1 MAYSSIA
8 LELRAK
14 CHQAAST
21 VDLCW
26 NYANGHCKRGQSCRW
41 RHSGDYQ
48 KVSVD
53 STQAGYHPLYVGI
66 FLDRPEFTK
75 LIELYKKA
83 LPKNRM
89 LLPCCGDGHVTLH
102 YGPPTPHISR
112 LIERLSGSWVKLQFT
127 GTVDLWHIQ
136 AAIVYVVHPE
146 LNRLNA
152 GAEHH
157 VTIATKEGQ
166 SPAAVGEF
174 LNKKC
179 GEPLSDEYPVKFD
192 GRAVWGWVGVFYD
205 GGKGRVPAEPSEPNY
220 NVIRSL
226 RSIALDSK
234 PNRESS
240 STVLQPII
248 PRKTQNR
255 SGHLPASPTVVSP
268 FPDVAGPVLSPTSAP
283 PNTRP
288 HLPTPIWKR
297 SLRKTKGRSQH
308 IFNSKFNQHPYQR
321 TGTHRMISPLKK
333 LPLAQTEVTQTPMTS
348 YQSNSYLKQEGNS
361 QISHTS
367 PSQSPSPSS
376 IKQGDIPQPTEGLC
390 VSSQKFSGTTVSET
404 LQDGG
409 TVPLNTGSQYSKPQ
423 TNPAQAN
430 LPKVDLPKK
439 IVDLPRRSRPSRRKR
454 TTKKAS
460 SLLSSSASSKVLKEI
475 NSPMFKDGCR
485 LR

>member
-1 MAYSSIA
+1 MAYSSVA

-26 NYANGHCKRGQSCRW
+26 NYANGHCKRGQNCKW

-53 STQAGYHPLYVGI
+53 SQLAVFRPLYVGI

-83 LPKNRM
+83 LPENRM

-102 YGPPTPHISR
+102 YGPPTPHISL
-112 LIERLSGSWVKLQFT
+112 LIERLSGTWVKLQFT

-179 GEPLSDEYPVKFD
+179 GEPLSDKYPVKFD

-205 GGKGRVPAEPSEPNY
+205 GGKGRVPAEPKEPNY

-234 PNRESS
+234 PNCGSS

-255 SGHLPASPTVVSP
+255 SGS
-268 FPDVAGPVLSPTSAP
+268 VLRPTSAP

-297 SLRKTKGRSQH
+297 SLRKTEGRSQH
-308 IFNSKFNQHPYQR
+308 IVNSKFNQHPYQR
-321 TGTHRMISPLKK
+321 RETRRMISPLKK
-333 LPLAQTEVTQTPMTS
+333 LPLARADATQTLMTN
-348 YQSNSYLKQEGNS
+348 YPSNSYLEQEGTS
-361 QISHTS
+361 QISRTS
-367 PSQSPSPSS
+367 PSQSPSSS
-376 IKQGDIPQPTEGLC
+376 YIKQGDIPQPTEGLC
-390 VSSQKFSGTTVSET
+390 VSPQKFSVTSVPET
-404 LQDGG
+404 IQDGG
-409 TVPLNTGSQYSKPQ
+409 TVPGPLKTGSQYSKPQ
-423 TNPAQAN
+423 TNPVQAT
-430 LPKVDLPKK
+430 LAKAESPKK
-439 IVDLPRRSRPSRRKR
+439 IVDLPRRNRPSRRKR
-454 TTKKAS
+454 ATKKAS
-460 SLLSSSASSKVLKEI
+460 SLLPSSTSSKVSKEI
-475 NSPMFKDGCR
+475 NSPMFKEGCR